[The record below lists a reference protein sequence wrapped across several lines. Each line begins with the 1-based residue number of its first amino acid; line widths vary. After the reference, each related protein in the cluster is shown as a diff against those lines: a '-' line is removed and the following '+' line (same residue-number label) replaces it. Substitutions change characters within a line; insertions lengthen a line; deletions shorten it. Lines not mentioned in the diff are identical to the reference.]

1 MEEKNSWVDHIEEN
15 LIAIILGI
23 MTLLTFANVVAR
35 YVFNSNNFW
44 ALELTVFLFAWLV
57 LLGATYAV
65 KKTSHLGVDAII
77 NMLGN

>member
-35 YVFNSNNFW
+35 YVFNSN
-44 ALELTVFLFAWLV
+44 
-57 LLGATYAV
+57 
-65 KKTSHLGVDAII
+65 I
-77 NMLGN
+77 